1 VGKKIMPSTFKK
13 FIESLAHGKA
23 PGPST
28 TFSMFHIFLALE
40 LMAEKP
46 IGRNKLADKLNV
58 GDGAIRTI
66 ISRLK
71 DAGLILPSKEGC
83 HLTEKGLK
91 VWKQF
96 KEFFPE
102 RAEIGKTELTTA
114 EYNYGF
120 LVKNSGHKVK
130 SGIEQRDA
138 AIMGGARRAIENL
151 DGPADTGRTS
161 GSVGDLRHGD
171 ADASRTAGPVWR
183 QAVPHRGGSRG
194 DRKGGAQP
202 ERRSRSTERSGA
214 RSPARRRRRVTR
226 PLWKRRGLQLLL
238 DRSRDRSLRARRP
251 ATNVDYRGPP
261 ERPASAADSRSVQE
275 SRRSQ
280 SSL

>member
-1 VGKKIMPSTFKK
+1 MPSTFKK

-83 HLTEKGLK
+83 HLTEKGSK

-138 AIMGGARRAIENL
+138 AIMGGARRAIAIVSKGGRLIIESISDDLEKEYLKAANQIL
-151 DGPADTGRTS
+151 KGFKPEDNDVIIIAGADTPLKAKRG
-161 GSVGDLRHGD
+161 
-171 ADASRTAGPVWR
+171 AFAASWI
-183 QAVPHRGGSRG
+183 
-194 DRKGGAQP
+194 
-202 ERRSRSTERSGA
+202 
-214 RSPARRRRRVTR
+214 
-226 PLWKRRGLQLLL
+226 LI
-238 DRSRDRSLRARRP
+238 
-251 ATNVDYRGPP
+251 
-261 ERPASAADSRSVQE
+261 DSDKKK
-275 SRRSQ
+275 
-280 SSL
+280 